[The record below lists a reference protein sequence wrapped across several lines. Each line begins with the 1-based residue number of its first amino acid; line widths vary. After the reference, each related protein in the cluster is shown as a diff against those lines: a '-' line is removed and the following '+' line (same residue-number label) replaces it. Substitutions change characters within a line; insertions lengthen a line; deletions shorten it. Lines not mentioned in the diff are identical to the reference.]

1 MDEFGLL
8 GILPEDLDYGMDTTL
23 LFSDEEL
30 KALEIGTPT
39 KKEKDE
45 VFDDEIPW

>member
-8 GILPEDLDYGMDTTL
+8 GILPEDLGYGIDATL

-30 KALEIGTPT
+30 KQLEIDTPV
-39 KKEKDE
+39 KKEKDNIP
-45 VFDDEIPW
+45 DDEIPW